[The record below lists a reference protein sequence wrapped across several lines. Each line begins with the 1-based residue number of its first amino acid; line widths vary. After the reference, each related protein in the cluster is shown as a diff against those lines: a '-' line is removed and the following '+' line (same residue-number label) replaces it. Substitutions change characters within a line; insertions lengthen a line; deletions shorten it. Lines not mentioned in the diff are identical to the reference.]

1 MKTRRECG
9 AAYIRSM
16 SRWNLKI
23 FFEISVRI
31 PWEISS
37 VIWSAGF
44 ALDILKTDHQYAQ
57 TGLENFPMWNWSEG
71 RGHRPDHVS
80 RTSRSSSRMTRSVS
94 RSARSRRTIWLMS
107 PRRVSRWSSSS
118 KMIWQ
123 TATGRSPWQCTRAEG
138 CSIIQDTSLPVRDE
152 HNVLLPDYM
161 GFLEEAMT
169 RFR

>member
-31 PWEISS
+31 PWEIPS

-107 PRRVSRWSSSS
+107 PRRVSRWSSS
-118 KMIWQ
+118 
-123 TATGRSPWQCTRAEG
+123 RAEG